1 MNTLLTSTPHAALPA
16 PPQTAMT
23 PKTIMAYLSRGA
35 EIVVRT
41 PEGAPEYFLVYTPK
55 TSRHAWSAPILPE
68 TVTSLQH
75 LELIQLVP
83 DHAETHTTRYSASF
97 RLPRIPQFTETP
109 SVG

>member
-1 MNTLLTSTPHAALPA
+1 MNTVLTDSPHATLPA

-35 EIVVRT
+35 EIVMRT

-55 TSRHAWSAPILPE
+55 TRRHAWSAPILPE

-75 LELIQLVP
+75 LELIQIIP
-83 DHAETHTTRYSASF
+83 DPAATQSIRYTASF
-97 RLPRIPQFTETP
+97 RLPRIPQFTETAP
-109 SVG
+109 LS